1 MAEYTLHELKD
12 LARSLDFELDMME
25 QTGKHQHLVSGDRLL
40 TKDEFLLHKLRTL
53 IQQIEDTK
61 LEIKFK
67 SE

>member
-1 MAEYTLHELKD
+1 MEQYTLHELKD

-25 QTGKHQHLVSGDRLL
+25 QTGKYQQLVSGSHLL

-61 LEIKFK
+61 LESKFK
-67 SE
+67 

>member
-1 MAEYTLHELKD
+1 MNEYTLHELKD
-12 LARSLDFELDMME
+12 LARSLDFELDIME
-25 QTGKHQHLVSGDRLL
+25 QTDKFQQLVSGSHML

-61 LEIKFK
+61 LETKFK